1 MAATHATDEES
12 PAVSAHR
19 TSPERTVFTEDGNA
33 DGWISTDHT
42 VVLVE

>member
-1 MAATHATDEES
+1 MAATYAADEGT

-42 VVLVE
+42 VVLTQ

>member
-1 MAATHATDEES
+1 MTATHAAEDEI

-19 TSPERTVFTEDGNA
+19 TSPERTVFTEDGNT

-42 VVLVE
+42 VSLVE